1 MTTITYTISDELGLH
16 ARPAGA
22 IVKMVKSFSGK
33 AEIGTPGKMVDCN
46 RILGV
51 MSLSLKQGDTLTMT
65 LDGDGEQALAQNL
78 IAFMEAEL

>member
-22 IVKMVKSFSGK
+22 IVKMVKSFPGK
-33 AEIGTPGKMVDCN
+33 AEIGTPGRMVDCKH
-46 RILGV
+46 ILGV

-65 LDGDGEQALAQNL
+65 LDGEGEQVLAHSL
-78 IAFMEAEL
+78 LAFMEAEL